1 MKSTIYT
8 RTLLVAT
15 ALFSSVLTRIGQ
27 NALSDKVVGKWTK
40 ELNGRTFTFNL
51 TSDNKYQVEF
61 AGDEAIDVYGSYVI
75 SGKQITFTDEGGDYN
90 SGESGAYEFKVS
102 DTSMTF
108 TNVDD
113 PVDGRSMLVEG
124 AWSKSK

>member
-15 ALFSSVLTRIGQ
+15 ALFFSVLTCIGQ
-27 NALSDKVVGKWTK
+27 DNPSEQVVGTWEK

-75 SGKQITFTDEGGDYN
+75 SGKQITFTDEGGDYS

-102 DTSMTF
+102 DTSITF

-113 PVDGRSMLVEG
+113 PVDGRSMLLEG
-124 AWSKSK
+124 TWTK